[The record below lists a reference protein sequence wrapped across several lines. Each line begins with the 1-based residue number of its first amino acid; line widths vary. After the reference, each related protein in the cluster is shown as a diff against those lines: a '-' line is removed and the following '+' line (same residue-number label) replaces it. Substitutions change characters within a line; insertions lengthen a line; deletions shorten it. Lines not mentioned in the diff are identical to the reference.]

1 MFVSV
6 EPLLETRKHG
16 QIVRAFCLVGVARLE
31 LAALRSRT
39 VRATK
44 LRYTPINIHA
54 ALASSVA
61 CLGARRACPLGLA
74 FFTADLEL
82 FVSFGDFTCFVY
94 ALIANQT
101 ALHPDNIYA
110 QSIFDC
116 FCNIHQFR
124 YFCNKN
130 KSIISKNI
138 ICAVIFL
145 LRHKKSIAK
154 QSFVIY
160 NNSRD
165 GAWCSGSTWA
175 SDSHC
180 VGSIPIA
187 PANANTLTCGGVS
200 FILLPLMLA
209 SNGQKNKRNTHA
221 VCLR

>member
-6 EPLLETRKHG
+6 ELLLEVRKHG

-44 LRYTPINIHA
+44 LRYTPIIYMRNQFLTAFAIYINFA
-54 ALASSVA
+54 IFATKTSQLSQKISFV
-61 CLGARRACPLGLA
+61 PL
-74 FFTADLEL
+74 F
-82 FVSFGDFTCFVY
+82 
-94 ALIANQT
+94 
-101 ALHPDNIYA
+101 
-110 QSIFDC
+110 
-116 FCNIHQFR
+116 
-124 YFCNKN
+124 
-130 KSIISKNI
+130 
-138 ICAVIFL
+138 FL

-209 SNGQKNKRNTHA
+209 SNGQKNKRNIHA

>member
-1 MFVSV
+1 MFGSASRMSARSCVFYSLFETFVSFGISLV
-6 EPLLETRKHG
+6 LFTLLS
-16 QIVRAFCLVGVARLE
+16 Q
-31 LAALRSRT
+31 
-39 VRATK
+39 TK
-44 LRYTPINIHA
+44 LRYTPI
-54 ALASSVA
+54 
-61 CLGARRACPLGLA
+61 
-74 FFTADLEL
+74 
-82 FVSFGDFTCFVY
+82 
-94 ALIANQT
+94 
-101 ALHPDNIYA
+101 NIYA

-175 SDSHC
+175 SDAHC
-180 VGSIPIA
+180 VGSIPLA
-187 PANANTLTCGGVS
+187 PANANTLTGGGWFFYS
-200 FILLPLMLA
+200 FALDACI
-209 SNGQKNKRNTHA
+209 
-221 VCLR
+221 

>member
-61 CLGARRACPLGLA
+61 FLGARRACPLGLA

-82 FVSFGDFTCFVY
+82 FVSFGDLTCFVY

-116 FCNIHQFR
+116 FCNIHQFC

-209 SNGQKNKRNTHA
+209 SNGQKNKRNIHA